1 MASGLCVPHQQAAHM
16 AAPTEGQNIKKILA
30 NGEPSTHGAKQMG
43 WMAPAH
49 GIRVPKL
56 WKRSSNHE
64 PKEPSAMEITTIGLD
79 LAKNVFQVHAINSAS
94 NVVVKRT
101 LRRSQ
106 MRRFFEQL
114 DPCLVG
120 IEACGTSHY
129 WAREIT
135 RLGHEVRLMPPAYV
149 KPYVKRGKTD
159 ASDAEAICEAVTR
172 PTMRY
177 VAIKSPEQQAALAL
191 HRTRDLFVKQ
201 RTQLVNMIR
210 GLLAEFGI
218 EIRRGIGQAL
228 MLAKRIAAG
237 DVPDT
242 PPLAA
247 KVIAGLAGQVLDLQV
262 RLNEIERELLAWHRS
277 NDIAKRLATIP
288 GIGPVCATAL
298 AASVSDPHQ
307 FRSGR
312 QFAAWLGLT
321 PLQHSSGGK
330 ERLGRISKMGDK
342 YLRRLL
348 VVGMTS
354 LIRRAKY
361 KPEAVDPWLA
371 DLLSRKPARLVTVA
385 LANKAARVVW
395 AIMVRGGVYHRP
407 AGVTIP
413 V

>member
-1 MASGLCVPHQQAAHM
+1 MEV
-16 AAPTEGQNIKKILA
+16 
-30 NGEPSTHGAKQMG
+30 ST
-43 WMAPAH
+43 
-49 GIRVPKL
+49 V
-56 WKRSSNHE
+56 
-64 PKEPSAMEITTIGLD
+64 GLD
-79 LAKNVFQVHAINSAS
+79 LAKNVFQVHAIDGAGDA
-94 NVVVKRT
+94 VVRKT
-101 LRRSQ
+101 LRRAQ

-129 WAREIT
+129 WAREISK
-135 RLGHEVRLMPPAYV
+135 LGHEVRLMPPAYV

-172 PTMRY
+172 PTMRF
-177 VAIKSPEQQAALAL
+177 VAVKSPEQQAALAL

-201 RTQLVNMIR
+201 RTQLINMIR
-210 GLLAEFGI
+210 SLLAEFGI
-218 EIRRGIGQAL
+218 EIRRGIEQAL
-228 MLAKRIAAG
+228 IVARRIAADNIP
-237 DVPDT
+237 DV

-262 RLNEIERELLAWHRS
+262 RLREIERELLVWHRS
-277 NDIAKRLATIP
+277 SDVAKRLATIP
-288 GIGPVCATAL
+288 GIGTVCATAL
-298 AASVSDPHQ
+298 AASVTDPHQ

-361 KPEAVDPWLA
+361 KPEAADPWLA

-395 AIMVRGGVYHRP
+395 AIMVRGGVYRMP
-407 AGVTIP
+407 AGV
-413 V
+413 VASA